1 MDFRSG
7 TELFHLERMFGSGGA
22 GVFEREKSS
31 HKIWTQ
37 ANSFWFE
44 DASSLESCAQLSK
57 TKSLGIPVMSNIYIL
72 KDFFF
77 PMKFDPDYK
86 NSLLYWMCQNAAIA
100 LPKCLCSQTM
110 WTISVSAK
118 SSTKGSVRY
127 WSFCYN
133 KHAELS
139 LWVDWVIL
147 WIFYSYMSIHCT
159 DTSGVFL
166 WLWATANL
174 TLMSIITSN
183 TKFTVFSRI
192 ITLCLFEVWFSWD
205 CPCSDE
211 CPVFRPLRA
220 IKWILAY
227 SAHEFNK
234 RALGVESTQHHRAK
248 SWQSWDEG
256 TDPQLLNRHPWGS
269 PTHAAAAKLEV

>member
-57 TKSLGIPVMSNIYIL
+57 TKSLGIPIMSNIYIL

-86 NSLLYWMCQNAAIA
+86 NSLLYWMCQNAVIA

-110 WTISVSAK
+110 RTISVSAK
-118 SSTKGSVRY
+118 SSTKGSARY
-127 WSFCYN
+127 WSFCCN
-133 KHAELS
+133 KHTQSSVCELTGLYCEYFIAICLYTALIPLESFCGYGQEQIWPLCPLLPLTQS
-139 LWVDWVIL
+139 LL
-147 WIFYSYMSIHCT
+147 YS
-159 DTSGVFL
+159 
-166 WLWATANL
+166 
-174 TLMSIITSN
+174 
-183 TKFTVFSRI
+183 
-192 ITLCLFEVWFSWD
+192 
-205 CPCSDE
+205 
-211 CPVFRPLRA
+211 
-220 IKWILAY
+220 
-227 SAHEFNK
+227 
-234 RALGVESTQHHRAK
+234 LG
-248 SWQSWDEG
+248 
-256 TDPQLLNRHPWGS
+256 
-269 PTHAAAAKLEV
+269 